1 LREEVVD
8 RFSNE
13 FTKLYA
19 ELDSLKRTTLSEEE
33 GVMRTLD
40 DVRSREDDK
49 LVEQRNL
56 LRDYESQI
64 TQFRRDLQS
73 EVVSYRGNIVGE
85 VEKKLKEVMDAEE
98 VKEQREQEMIEEI
111 RIKVERE
118 FADQFENRFNVL
130 ENQLKEKEKMAV
142 EARQL
147 LDKLQNQQQPMVS

>member
-1 LREEVVD
+1 
-8 RFSNE
+8 
-13 FTKLYA
+13 
-19 ELDSLKRTTLSEEE
+19 
-33 GVMRTLD
+33 MD

-56 LRDYESQI
+56 LRDSESQI
-64 TQFRRDLQS
+64 AKFRRDLQS

-130 ENQLKEKEKMAV
+130 ENQLKEKEQMAV
-142 EARQL
+142 EARAL
-147 LDKLQNQQQPMVS
+147 LDKLQNQQQPVVSQAAV